1 MIVNR
6 IFTNQIVAFLCV
18 KYNKINNNFIINKLH
33 LIGFKISQQY

>member
-6 IFTNQIVAFLCV
+6 TFTNQIVEFLCV
-18 KYNKINNNFIINKLH
+18 KYNKINNNFITNTLH